1 MSRANTKLFIFVVPL
16 IVLSFIFANHFNI
29 VGMGKD
35 FSKNLGVNY
44 NVILILGLCIC
55 SLITASIVVVVG
67 SISYIGLIIPNIIVM
82 LKGDKLNGTLVD
94 TALLGSVF
102 VLACDILGRLII
114 MPYELPIDLIVGII
128 GSILFIALI
137 VYKMKYGNKALNLKE
152 VKNDEKANI

>member
-1 MSRANTKLFIFVVPL
+1 
-16 IVLSFIFANHFNI
+16 
-29 VGMGKD
+29 MGKD